1 MKTKYRTIFISDIH
15 LGSKDCKADL
25 LLDFLK
31 HNSCNTLYLVGDII
45 DGWKIQQNKW
55 KWKKSHSEVVRTLL
69 KLSKKTRIIY
79 VVGNHDEFIRPML
92 SHGISFGKIEFVNK
106 AEHIGING
114 KRYLVIHGDMFDGI
128 GKIAP
133 WLGFLGDKLYDIMLD
148 LNSKYNWIR
157 HKFGFGYWSFSKV
170 LKHKVKSAV
179 DFIFEYEKNLVEY
192 CKRKFYDGVVCGH
205 THSPTIKLVD
215 DIIMINDGDFVE
227 SVSAVVEDFDG
238 NFILL
243 EYVEQNWI
251 ATKVL
256 LSDYNKILNKDSC
269 KPFNPEEPK
278 E

>member
-1 MKTKYRTIFISDIH
+1 MRNKYRAIFISDTH

-25 LLDFLK
+25 LLNFLE

-55 KWKKSHSEVVRTLL
+55 KWKKSHTDVIRFIL

-79 VVGNHDEFIRPML
+79 VVGNHDEFLRPVL
-92 SHGISFGKIEFVNK
+92 PHGISFGKIEFLNK
-106 AEHIGING
+106 TEHIGING

-133 WLGFLGDKLYDIMLD
+133 WLGFVGDRLYDILLD

-170 LKHKVKSAV
+170 LKHKVKGAV
-179 DFIFEYEKNLVEY
+179 DFIFDYEKNLVEY

-205 THSPTIKLVD
+205 THSNEIKFIEGIVY
-215 DIIMINDGDFVE
+215 INDGDFVE
-227 SVSAVVEDFDG
+227 SVSAIAEDFDG

-251 ATKVL
+251 ATKIL
-256 LSDYNKILNKDSC
+256 LNNVNEILVGELCNSYI
-269 KPFNPEEPK
+269 PK
-278 E
+278 ETIE